1 MSDGR
6 LAIESGDLGQDQFIF
21 AAQLLDQNHD
31 ANSLQIYSNL
41 VNQKQ
46 MLSDKFNFN
55 FYN

>member
-6 LAIESGDLGQDQFIF
+6 LTIESGDLGQDQFIF